1 MDPKR
6 NSNQIE
12 NNVDGLVK
20 SLLKSCEVNNL
31 AEFYGKWLKNN
42 NNIVLVDK
50 IADFHKGF
58 SPATIESHI
67 ENLSDFLTINLINF
81 KTAKSFEKKKYLVN
95 YIGLANA
102 INKLKKKKIISKT
115 SSLQRLLN
123 YFSIPSSQQDRLLA
137 FLERAIKEVL
147 LYAKI
152 YGVADHRELSFYNKL
167 KHPTKRK
174 LLFELIATIVFGV
187 IIIILLFPIIFSLI

>member
-31 AEFYGKWLKNN
+31 AEFYNKWLENN

-58 SPATIESHI
+58 SPATIKSHI
-67 ENLSDFLTINLINF
+67 ENLSDFLIINSINF
-81 KTAKSFEKKKYLVN
+81 KKAKSFEKKKYLVN
-95 YIGLANA
+95 YIGFAHA

-123 YFSIPSSQQDRLLA
+123 YFNIPLNQQNRLIA

-152 YGVADHRELSFYNKL
+152 YGVANRREISFYNKL

-174 LLFELIATIVFGV
+174 LLIELIATLTFG
-187 IIIILLFPIIFSLI
+187 ILIILLFPIIFSLI